1 MSPKRICVVVAVLV
15 FISWA
20 LVVMTVYA
28 FRILLCAETE
38 YERRTSPDGRTIAI
52 ERDDACLTKHA
63 TVVVLERAGLPS
75 TTLVWESVVRVQG
88 AELEWHGDH
97 ELWVT
102 LVASAA
108 EAAAEAEG
116 APRRFD
122 DVTVRYFTVEGEELR
137 ARR

>member
-1 MSPKRICVVVAVLV
+1 MSPKRIGVIVA
-15 FISWA
+15 A
-20 LVVMTVYA
+20 LVVIPWAFLVITVYA

-38 YERRTSPDGRTIAI
+38 YERRTSPDGRTVAL
-52 ERDDACLTKHA
+52 ERGDACLTKHA
-63 TVVVLERAGLPS
+63 TVVVLERAGLPR
-75 TTLVWESVVRVQG
+75 TTLVRENVVRVQG

-108 EAAAEAEG
+108 EAAAGAEG

-122 DVTVRYFTVEGEELR
+122 DVTVRYFTVD
-137 ARR
+137 